1 MSLFVL
7 LAVAICDTII
17 IYNNNTSNLHRR
29 RFAAGYR
36 FFNVGSVE
44 IETTVKKRRDW
55 KELITSFRPM
65 QMPEF
70 KRTFRPAVKLVKDAE
85 PARLVK
91 EKKVETLKEL
101 IDNRIERVQG
111 DLMSMNEKL
120 DMLTSTANELRRMVK
135 KAQRDLLV
143 MGMYEDMQ
151 PETDETV
158 DLVKNCT
165 ECHGKGWVIA
175 WHKSGGEPYAKV
187 DCDECGATGEVTLEE
202 PDDICEWEE
211 AASKS
216 GAM

>member
-36 FFNVGSVE
+36 FFNADSVE
-44 IETTVKKRRDW
+44 AVTTVKRRNDW
-55 KELITSFRPM
+55 KELIASFRPM

-70 KRTFRPAVKLVKDAE
+70 KRTFKPATKPVEDAE
-85 PARLVK
+85 PAILVK
-91 EKKVETLKEL
+91 EKRMETLKQL
-101 IDNRIERVQG
+101 IDDRIERVQG

-120 DMLTSTANELRRMVK
+120 DMLTSTANELRRMAK

-151 PETDETV
+151 PETEETV
-158 DLVKNCT
+158 DLVKNCA
-165 ECHGKGWVIA
+165 ECHGKGWVVA
-175 WHKSGGEPYAKV
+175 WREGGGEPYGKI
-187 DCDECGATGEVTLEE
+187 DCDECGTTGEVTLEE

>member
-1 MSLFVL
+1 
-7 LAVAICDTII
+7 
-17 IYNNNTSNLHRR
+17 
-29 RFAAGYR
+29 
-36 FFNVGSVE
+36 
-44 IETTVKKRRDW
+44 
-55 KELITSFRPM
+55 M

-91 EKKVETLKEL
+91 ERKLETLKEL
-101 IDNRIERVQG
+101 IDDRIERVQG

-120 DMLTSTANELRRMVK
+120 DMLTSTANELRRMAK

-165 ECHGKGWVIA
+165 E
-175 WHKSGGEPYAKV
+175 
-187 DCDECGATGEVTLEE
+187 
-202 PDDICEWEE
+202 
-211 AASKS
+211 
-216 GAM
+216 